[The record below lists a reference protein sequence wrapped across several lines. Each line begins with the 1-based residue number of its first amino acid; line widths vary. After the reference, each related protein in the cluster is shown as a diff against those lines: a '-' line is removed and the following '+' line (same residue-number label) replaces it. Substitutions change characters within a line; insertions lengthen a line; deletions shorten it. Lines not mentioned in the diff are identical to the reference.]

1 MPTLSGPVRLAAPAM
16 FLRRAG
22 KSGPF
27 AKDVFTIVAWR
38 PGKRQPNT
46 IIWLT
51 IRRNDGRN
59 AGKTATG
66 KRAAARRIEVA
77 TIVLEKR
84 RPESGQRRE
93 GSRSQRLYWENG
105 DRKAG
110 CGAKDRGCNDCT
122 GKTATGK
129 RAAARRI
136 EVATIVLGKRRPESG
151 LRREGS
157 RSQRLYW
164 KNGDRKAGQRRARP
178 ERRPRTSAV
187 RPILVSIPA
196 FTGAYVANERGSSRT
211 STTGARRSRREG
223 AALETGPPL
232 RERDAAVEGQNAAG
246 DGWPERRF
254 RSGGYRRQGAR
265 HAPHGRL
272 GQNRRRQAARTVP
285 GGDLDSARN
294 FDYAHLY
301 RHFAAGPPFDAGA
314 AEGM

>member
-1 MPTLSGPVRLAAPAM
+1 MVDNPP
-16 FLRRAG
+16 
-22 KSGPF
+22 
-27 AKDVFTIVAWR
+27 
-38 PGKRQPNT
+38 
-46 IIWLT
+46 
-51 IRRNDGRN
+51 
-59 AGKTATG
+59 
-66 KRAAARRIEVA
+66 
-77 TIVLEKR
+77 KR
-84 RPESGQRRE
+84 RPERRK
-93 GSRSQRLYWENG
+93 NG

>member
-84 RPESGQRRE
+84 RPESGLRRE
-93 GSRSQRLYWENG
+93 GSRLQRLYWKNG

-110 CGAKDRGCNDCT
+110 Q
-122 GKTATGK
+122 
-129 RAAARRI
+129 
-136 EVATIVLGKRRPESG
+136 
-151 LRREGS
+151 RREGS

-164 KNGDRKAGQRRARP
+164 KNGDREAGQRRARP

-265 HAPHGRL
+265 HAPHGWL
-272 GQNRRRQAARTVP
+272 GQNRRRQAARTVR
-285 GGDLDSARN
+285 GGALDSARN

>member
-84 RPESGQRRE
+84 RPESG
-93 GSRSQRLYWENG
+93 L
-105 DRKAG
+105 
-110 CGAKDRGCNDCT
+110 
-122 GKTATGK
+122 
-129 RAAARRI
+129 
-136 EVATIVLGKRRPESG
+136 
-151 LRREGS
+151 
-157 RSQRLYW
+157 
-164 KNGDRKAGQRRARP
+164 RRARP

>member
-77 TIVLEKR
+77 TIVLGKRRPESGAAARRIEVATIVLEKR
-84 RPESGQRRE
+84 RPESGLRRE

-110 CGAKDRGCNDCT
+110 Q
-122 GKTATGK
+122 
-129 RAAARRI
+129 
-136 EVATIVLGKRRPESG
+136 
-151 LRREGS
+151 RREGS

-265 HAPHGRL
+265 HAPHGWL

>member
-84 RPESGQRRE
+84 RPESGLRRE
-93 GSRSQRLYWENG
+93 GSRSQRLYWE
-105 DRKAG
+105 
-110 CGAKDRGCNDCT
+110 
-122 GKTATGK
+122 
-129 RAAARRI
+129 
-136 EVATIVLGKRRPESG
+136 
-151 LRREGS
+151 
-157 RSQRLYW
+157 
-164 KNGDRKAGQRRARP
+164 NGDRKAGQRRARP